1 MAEATQAEQRPLDE
15 VMLAM
20 DVVDTLRH
28 REILVERELHSDARD
43 RKLIERL
50 REIYASQGIDVPD
63 AVLAEGVAALKEERF
78 VYKPPGRSP
87 ATMLARLYVAR
98 GRWTKRA
105 GAAALV
111 LALIWVA
118 AQFFVVGPG
127 QRRLKQQVTQLN
139 TEIRGT
145 AERLDALAREATRI
159 ETALPDSPTGLPT
172 SLAETFSAQHK
183 IAGQS
188 LRLARG
194 FLASARE
201 LVVQP
206 NLDSRHFDAK
216 APAAR
221 QTLQQREALLT
232 QAGGEIDKA
241 QAALAAIMALG
252 KVPAELAAAR
262 DAALH
267 VAKADDAKGRA
278 RQLYT
283 SALAA
288 LKAGDL
294 STTREASE
302 ALNDLR
308 NQLEREYEIR
318 VVSRPD
324 EYTGVW
330 RVPERNPKARNY
342 YIIVEAVTPDGKT
355 LTLPI
360 TNEEDGRTYQVNR
373 WALRVDLSVFQNI
386 SADKQDD
393 GIIQNRRFAV
403 KRRGYLEPDYL
414 VPTTGGA
421 ITRW

>member
-1 MAEATQAEQRPLDE
+1 MAETKQPEQRPLDE

-28 REILVERELHSDARD
+28 REILVERELHSDLRD

-50 REIYASQGIDVPD
+50 REIYASQGMDVPD

-78 VYKPPGRSP
+78 VYKPPGRNP
-87 ATMLARLYVAR
+87 ATFLARLYVAR
-98 GRWTKRA
+98 GRWAKRF
-105 GAAALV
+105 GAAVLG
-111 LALIWVA
+111 LALLWGA
-118 AQFFVVGPG
+118 AQFFVLGPA
-127 QRRLKQQVTQLN
+127 QRRLQQKVTQLN
-139 TEIRGT
+139 TEIQGT
-145 AERLDALAREATRI
+145 TQRLDALSREATRI
-159 ETALPDSPTGLPT
+159 ETALPDSPAGLPR
-172 SLAETFSAQHK
+172 SLVETFSTQHK
-183 IAGQS
+183 IADQS

-201 LVVQP
+201 LAIQREVET
-206 NLDSRHFDAK
+206 RHYEREG
-216 APAAR
+216 PATR
-221 QTLQQREALLT
+221 ETLQQKEALLT
-232 QAGGEIDKA
+232 QADGEIDRA

-252 KVPAELAAAR
+252 KVPAELAAQR
-262 DAALH
+262 DAALS
-267 VAKADDAKGRA
+267 VAKSDDGKEQA
-278 RQLYT
+278 RQLY
-283 SALAA
+283 SSGLAA

-294 STTREASE
+294 STTRKASD

-308 NQLEREYEIR
+308 TQLEREYEIR
-318 VVSRPD
+318 IVSRPD

-360 TNEEDGRTYQVNR
+360 TNEEDGRTSDVNR
-373 WALRVDLSVFQNI
+373 WGLRVDLRVFQEV

-393 GIIQNRRFAV
+393 GIVQKGRFAV
-403 KRRGYLEPDYL
+403 KRRGYLEPEYL
-414 VPTTGGA
+414 IPTTGGA